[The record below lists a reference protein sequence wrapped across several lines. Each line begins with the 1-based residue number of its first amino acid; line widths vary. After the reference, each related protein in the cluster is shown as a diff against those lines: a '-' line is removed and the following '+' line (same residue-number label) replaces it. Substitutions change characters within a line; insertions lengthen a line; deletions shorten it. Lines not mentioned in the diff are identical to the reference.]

1 MIDKKGK
8 AIYLAFAGLFAISV
22 FMGDP
27 AASAAEKTETISQ
40 GVHIG
45 DVDVSGM
52 TAQEAEDAVN
62 AKLKQS
68 QGSGYKLKLGDHEIT
83 ATAKDFG
90 LSWDNTQVCE
100 EAARLGKSG
109 NIIKR
114 YKETKDL
121 ANQGMSFALDYA
133 PDEEKVKAF
142 VNKIAEEYD
151 SEATEGTIGRDDYG
165 NLTVTGGEDGIVVD
179 KDASVNAIMDY
190 LESGSSENEIQ
201 LSAKIDKPQ
210 VTADELNQITDVLGT
225 ATTYYGSTYGR
236 NTNVEVGAEKL
247 NGILLMPG
255 EEFSVTDA
263 VVPFNA
269 ENGYELAPSYESGQV
284 VDSYGGGICQVSTTL
299 YNALLQAELQILERH
314 NHTMIVTYVEPS
326 MDAAIAEGLMDLR
339 FANDT
344 DYPIYIEGGAWG
356 GALTFTIYGH
366 ETRPADRYVQYV
378 SETLDSSTAEGVK
391 LVPKYDQNVG
401 YLNQVQAPIGG
412 LQAVLWKYVTY
423 NGETTTEQVNSST
436 YQATPA
442 IYEVGMASDDPNV
455 TAAMANAV
463 AAGTLEAVQN
473 VLTYGAG
480 TSSTEAQETQTEEV
494 QEPATEAPSVDTPAE
509 APPSDDTV
517 SDVPSDDGGVTVI
530 PDDSSSGDGEVIE
543 EF

>member
-165 NLTVTGGEDGIVVD
+165 NLTVTGGEDGFVVD

-190 LESGSSENEIQ
+190 LESGSSGNEIQ

-210 VTADELNQITDVLGT
+210 VTADELNQITDILGT

-236 NTNVEVGAEKL
+236 NINVEVGAEKL

-442 IYEVGMASDDPNV
+442 IYEVGMGLLLWQ
-455 TAAMANAV
+455 M
-463 AAGTLEAVQN
+463 QWQQ
-473 VLTYGAG
+473 VLWKLFRMY
-480 TSSTEAQETQTEEV
+480 
-494 QEPATEAPSVDTPAE
+494 
-509 APPSDDTV
+509 
-517 SDVPSDDGGVTVI
+517 
-530 PDDSSSGDGEVIE
+530 
-543 EF
+543 